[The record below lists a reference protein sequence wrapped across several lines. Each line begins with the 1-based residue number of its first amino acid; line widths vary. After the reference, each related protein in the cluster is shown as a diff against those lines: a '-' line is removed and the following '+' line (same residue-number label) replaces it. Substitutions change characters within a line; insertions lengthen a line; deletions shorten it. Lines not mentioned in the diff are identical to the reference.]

1 MNPADYRYTK
11 DHEWI
16 KIEGDIATLGIT
28 NWAQEQLGDIVS
40 VEFPKIGKVF
50 SKGESVALIDSMKTT
65 SDVFTPVSG
74 EIAQVNEK
82 LEDAPELLNEDPY
95 HEGWIIA
102 IKMSN
107 TEELTDLMSSD
118 EYEVFSEKE
127 GES

>member
-95 HEGWIIA
+95 NEGWIIA

-107 TEELTDLMSSD
+107 TEELTDLMTSD

-127 GES
+127 GEA

>member
-1 MNPADYRYTK
+1 MNPADYKYTN

-16 KIEGDIATLGIT
+16 KLEGDIATVGIT

-40 VEFPKIGKVF
+40 VEFPKVGGTF
-50 SKGESVALIDSMKTT
+50 SKGDSVALIDSMKTT

-74 EIAQVNEK
+74 EIVKVNEK
-82 LEDAPELLNEDPY
+82 LEESPELLNEDPY
-95 HEGWIIA
+95 NEGWMFT

-107 TEELTDLMSSD
+107 PQELEGLMTGD

-127 GES
+127 G